1 MDTTVKEIGAVVIDA
16 LRAAGYMDST
26 IGQYEKTIRALVV
39 FVEERGGVYTP
50 SLGAVFA
57 SMTVSPR
64 TGRFSA
70 QRRFDYGRLVGV
82 FDGYVKTGRVELSSR
97 KRGGGGAR
105 PVSGEFTAL
114 SAAWKADMGQRGL
127 APATRA
133 AYGRVARGYLAFLES
148 RGTYGLD
155 AADGA
160 SVLAFLESTSDR
172 WAKSSLFWVVSNF
185 RPFLKFTS
193 RVDLV
198 DAVNLAG
205 LKRCHGILPV
215 LSDDE
220 QERVV
225 HACASGMVSA
235 RDAAV
240 TLLALTTGLRACDI
254 IGLRLADIDWR
265 AQTIGIV
272 QQKTHN
278 PLTLPLP
285 PLVTARL
292 ADYVLNERPDSPD
305 GHVFLRSKAPHTRLT
320 DHASIYKVTAE
331 TFRMAGVTEVKAGTR
346 LLRHSAASRLLRAAV
361 PLPTISAV
369 LGHASPESTNLYLSV
384 DADRLLECGC
394 RSRTVPGHE
403 YSRIRQHVCPRTGPV
418 RRVQA
423 EHGLLWHLPDLVPAQ
438 VRRLLRAT

>member
-1 MDTTVKEIGAVVIDA
+1 MDTTVKQIGAVVVGA

-26 IGQYEKTIRALVV
+26 IGQHEKTIRALAV

-70 QRRFDYGRLVGV
+70 QRRLDYGRVVGV
-82 FDGYVKTGRVELSSR
+82 FDGYLKTGRVELLPR

-105 PVSGEFTAL
+105 PVSGEFTAV
-114 SAAWKADMGQRGL
+114 SAAWEADMSQRGL

-133 AYGRVARGYLAFLES
+133 AYGRAARGYLAFLES

-160 SVLAFLESTSDR
+160 SVLAFLESLSDR
-172 WAKSSLFWVVSNF
+172 WAKSSLFSVVSNF
-185 RPFLKFTS
+185 RPFLKFTD
-193 RVDLV
+193 RTDLV
-198 DAVNLAG
+198 DAVNSAG
-205 LKRCHGILPV
+205 VKRSHGILPV
-215 LSDDE
+215 LSDED
-220 QERVV
+220 QQRVV

-235 RDAAV
+235 RDAAI
-240 TLLALTTGLRACDI
+240 TLLALTTGLRACDL

-265 AQTIGIV
+265 GKTIGIV
-272 QQKTHN
+272 QQKTNN

-285 PLVTARL
+285 VLVTARL
-292 ADYVLNERPDSPD
+292 ADYVLNERPDSGD
-305 GHVFLRSKAPHTRLT
+305 DHVFLRSVAPHTQLA
-320 DHASIYKVTAE
+320 DHASIYRVTAE
-331 TFRMAGVTEVKAGTR
+331 TFRQAGVTDVKAGTR

-384 DADRLLECGC
+384 DEARLRECVLPVPVPEGA
-394 RSRTVPGHE
+394 RS
-403 YSRIRQHVCPRTGPV
+403 
-418 RRVQA
+418 
-423 EHGLLWHLPDLVPAQ
+423 
-438 VRRLLRAT
+438 